1 MVKPKP
7 KSKSNDKNAD
17 KSCKSKKFSLMR
29 SIRSLSGRKK
39 AAKKKAENNQN
50 KAPVGSSAS
59 VQPMSNSVYFELN
72 KSNKEKSKMRQ
83 SKMGGVEASQ
93 PQSSDDK
100 TTNPTSQINNDPS
113 KKIPEYENIQTAKSL
128 MLLQNKQLMDTPSN
142 RSKKK
147 NEKNLEALAKRKKNK
162 KSKNLGSV
170 FEDVAGPLS
179 PVNAEP
185 RGAEDKMK
193 WKIDVEGVD
202 LNGDQRMS
210 EVLERLGKL
219 RKKYKFKKC
228 KVLKANEVMKDADEE
243 PTEDEI
249 AMSARIL
256 QLVRMDQLIN
266 EKFDPE
272 EREILRK
279 YCRSGD
285 QEEKA
290 EEIIEKITMIVLIGV
305 SSKNEFI
312 RTVSIPGQMRMYAV
326 DENKSKL
333 PVMALLMTR
342 CDLLYYAWLKP
353 STNEEELDPTWK
365 AMAIRKVPMPAVVSA
380 YYPAARGQVQKK

>member
-1 MVKPKP
+1 
-7 KSKSNDKNAD
+7 
-17 KSCKSKKFSLMR
+17 
-29 SIRSLSGRKK
+29 
-39 AAKKKAENNQN
+39 
-50 KAPVGSSAS
+50 
-59 VQPMSNSVYFELN
+59 
-72 KSNKEKSKMRQ
+72 MRQ

-202 LNGDQRMS
+202 LYGDQRMS

-290 EEIIEKITMIVLIGV
+290 EEIIERITMIVLIGV

-365 AMAIRKVPMPAVVSA
+365 TMAIRKVPTPAVVSA